1 MKDKCN
7 EIRTV
12 NGSDSDQF
20 NRVVTTP
27 RSNFW
32 QTSQRKIPLT
42 KTLVMAILNVTP
54 DSFSDGGKYNS
65 LDSALKQ
72 TEKFIAEG
80 ADIIDIGGES
90 TRPNADKIS
99 VDEEKQRV
107 LPIIEAIK
115 KRFDIPISI
124 DTSKSEIAETAV
136 NCGAEIINDISG
148 LKFDEQ
154 IGDVATK
161 NKTGLILMHLRGSF
175 ETMHKLEPVENI
187 FDEVSS
193 GFRESIAKAISYGV
207 NKNQIA
213 LDIGIGFS
221 KTYEQNLELLAKLD
235 VLCKEFAEFPLLVGT
250 SRKSFIG
257 KILGNVPPS
266 ERLQGSLATV
276 SLAVWHGAKI
286 VRVHDV
292 RETVETIKV
301 IEAVF
306 SQV

>member
-1 MKDKCN
+1 MN
-7 EIRTV
+7 Y
-12 NGSDSDQF
+12 
-20 NRVVTTP
+20 
-27 RSNFW
+27 W
-32 QTSQRKIPLT
+32 QTSHRKIPLS

-54 DSFSDGGKYNS
+54 DSFSDGGKFNS
-65 LDSALKQ
+65 LDSALKH

-99 VDEEKQRV
+99 VDEEKKRV
-107 LPIIEAIK
+107 LPVIEAIK
-115 KRFDIPISI
+115 KRFNIPVSI
-124 DTSKSEIAETAV
+124 DTTKAEIAESAV

-148 LKFDEQ
+148 LKFDER
-154 IGDVATK
+154 IGKVGAK
-161 NKTGLILMHLRGSF
+161 HKTALILMHLRGTF
-175 ETMHKLEPVENI
+175 ETMHNLEPVENI
-187 FDEVSS
+187 LDEVSN
-193 GFRESIAKAISYGV
+193 GFRESIAKAAGYGV
-207 NKNQIA
+207 NNNQIA

-221 KTYEQNLELLAKLD
+221 KTLNQNLELLAKLD

-257 KILGNVPPS
+257 KILGNVS
-266 ERLQGSLATV
+266 ADERLQGSLATV

-301 IEAVF
+301 VEAIHSSV
-306 SQV
+306 